1 MEDGAEKSVE
11 DRVVKQENRSKGKIL
26 HKMEGC
32 EMMIIRFMGV
42 VLSLAAAVV
51 AGVDEESRVISL
63 ATLAPC
69 LPPLDLS
76 VTAKWHYL
84 SSTVSVT
91 FSSSN
96 SLFLLPCHNASFVL
110 YISLVSCFCF
120 EIIHLPALPKQFYAL
135 LNIFRTMHG
144 GSSEP

>member
-1 MEDGAEKSVE
+1 MEDGAQTSVE
-11 DRVVKQENRSKGKIL
+11 DGVVKQEENGNKGKIL

-32 EMMIIRFMGV
+32 EMMIVRFMGV

-51 AGVDEESRVISL
+51 AGVDEESSVISL

-84 SSTVSVT
+84 SSTVLVT
-91 FSSSN
+91 SPSPTLSFFLAILSSINLTLFSQFHVLFQDQTLNCTSN
-96 SLFLLPCHNASFVL
+96 ITLMHFQKFV
-110 YISLVSCFCF
+110 
-120 EIIHLPALPKQFYAL
+120 EQ
-135 LNIFRTMHG
+135 
-144 GSSEP
+144 

>member
-1 MEDGAEKSVE
+1 MEDGVQNSV
-11 DRVVKQENRSKGKIL
+11 DNRVVKQEENRNKGKIV

-51 AGVDEESRVISL
+51 AGVDEESSVISL

-76 VTAKWHYL
+76 VSAKWHYL
-84 SSTVSVT
+84 SSTVLVASPSLT
-91 FSSSN
+91 RSL
-96 SLFLLPCHNASFVL
+96 LFLHCHNFHASFLL
-110 YISLVSCFCF
+110 YFLSS
-120 EIIHLPALPKQFYAL
+120 
-135 LNIFRTMHG
+135 IFLF
-144 GSSEP
+144 PD